1 MLDPAAA
8 AGGGDADGPAQ
19 LGSVLGTKGVDQP
32 EGRRRTYRR
41 GVTAAA
47 PAAKVPRRSPGGCP
61 GAAAAAAA
69 AAGAAAA
76 AAREADV
83 NAVAAERSYQ
93 VLCAAELSSVPGTF
107 FKLNAGGVHPHM
119 RASEAEWL
127 TEQGKDVFLV
137 SL

>member
-1 MLDPAAA
+1 MPDPAAA
-8 AGGGDADGPAQ
+8 AAGGDADGPAQ

-32 EGRRRTYRR
+32 EGRRRAYRR
-41 GVTAAA
+41 GVTTAA

-61 GAAAAAAA
+61 GAAAAAAGA
-69 AAGAAAA
+69 AAAAA
-76 AAREADV
+76 AAREAEV

-107 FKLNAGGVHPHM
+107 FKLNAGAVHPHM